1 MKGLYEIIT
10 EKKWMVLPD
19 FVHGIRKSFEHNL
32 NTHAVFSKP
41 EKNCG
46 YVTAN
51 DAEGNT
57 YYPEEYQ
64 ISEDGKQVRGNW
76 CLTLPA
82 DDEDAQT
89 FPFVSVLTVDG
100 PITRNGGY
108 CSYGSIDH
116 RDMMMRAAD
125 HPLCRGHVFII
136 NTPGGS
142 AWAKN
147 DYALAI
153 DYAHSKGQKVIAL
166 VDGLC
171 ASAGM
176 YLASLCDE
184 RYYMNTK
191 DQVGCI
197 GVMAAFYTLADGT
210 VDQFTDE
217 TYHELYDP
225 KSFDKNKA
233 YRDLANKDD
242 DKELI
247 KELADLG
254 VEFRADVKKA
264 CPNATDEHLHGK
276 VFNAED
282 VKGILMDGQSSFME
296 VVQHAFE
303 LYDGRAELIN
313 REQTAEPNGEPEQK
327 PEAEPT
333 VEPEQ
338 TATNTNTNINMENYP
353 LICSACGLQAGEIA
367 VTEEG
372 AYMNASLL
380 DSLEAH
386 MKEAEQKVTDAEQQ
400 ATTAENALA
409 ELQGKFDEISDQV
422 NAANEAKEVA
432 ETALAQANEAHST
445 ELSDLNAQHTEALAK
460 KDDELKAL
468 AEAKDKE
475 IAQLTADKTDAEA
488 NLQTAKDALAT
499 AEQTIAD
506 KQAQIA
512 ALTNEAGEELNS
524 GEAPENNGEGVKPRQ
539 LRTFDPSQ
547 YKTNVERREAFER
560 FKRGEE

>member
-1 MKGLYEIIT
+1 MKGLFEILT
-10 EKKWMVLPD
+10 EKKWMVSPD
-19 FVHGIRKSFEHNL
+19 FVHGIRKSLEHNL
-32 NTHAVFSKP
+32 NTHAAFGKP

-46 YVTAN
+46 YVTAK

-76 CLTLPA
+76 CLGLPA

-184 RYYMNTK
+184 RYYMNPK

-197 GVMAAFYTLADGT
+197 GVMAAFYTLSDGT

-282 VKGILMDGQSSFME
+282 VKGILMDGQSSFMG

-313 REQTAEPNGEPEQK
+313 REQTVEPQNEPENEPEPEK
-327 PEAEPT
+327 PE
-333 VEPEQ
+333 
-338 TATNTNTNINMENYP
+338 ATNTNTNINMEKYP
-353 LICSACGLQAGEIA
+353 LICKACGLQAGEIA

-386 MKEAEQKVTDAEQQ
+386 MKEAEQKVTDAEQK

-409 ELQGKFDEISDQV
+409 DLQGKFDELSANV

-524 GEAPENNGEGVKPRQ
+524 GEAPENNGEGVKVKT
-539 LRTFDPSQ
+539 LRSFDGSK
-547 YKTNVERREAFER
+547 YKTNAERKAAFQR
-560 FKRGEE
+560 FMRGEE

>member
-1 MKGLYEIIT
+1 MKGLFEILT
-10 EKKWMVLPD
+10 EKKWMVSPD
-19 FVHGIRKSFEHNL
+19 FVHGIRKSLEHNL
-32 NTHAVFSKP
+32 NTHAAFSKP

-46 YVTAN
+46 YVTAVSA
-51 DAEGNT
+51 DGSI

-64 ISEDGKQVRGNW
+64 ISEDGKQVKPNW
-76 CLTLPA
+76 AL
-82 DDEDAQT
+82 DFEKEQT
-89 FPFVSVLTVDG
+89 FPFVSVLTIDG
-100 PITRNGGY
+100 PITRNGGG

-116 RDMMMRAAD
+116 RDMMMRAAN
-125 HPLCRGHVFII
+125 HPLCRGHVFVI

-147 DYALAI
+147 DYEQAI
-153 DYAHSKGQKVIAL
+153 QYARSLGQPVIAF
-166 VDGLC
+166 VDGMC

-184 RYYMNTK
+184 RYYMHPK
-191 DQVGCI
+191 DEIGCI
-197 GVMAAFYTLADGT
+197 GVMAAFYTESDGST
-210 VDQFTDE
+210 NQFTNE

-225 KSFDKNKA
+225 ESFDKNRA
-233 YRDLANKDD
+233 FRDIANDGKDE
-242 DKELI
+242 ELV

-313 REQTAEPNGEPEQK
+313 REQTVEPQNEPENEPEPEK
-327 PEAEPT
+327 PE
-333 VEPEQ
+333 
-338 TATNTNTNINMENYP
+338 ATNTNTNINMEKYP
-353 LICSACGLQAGEIA
+353 LICKACGLQAGEIA

-386 MKEAEQKVTDAEQQ
+386 MKEAEQKVTDAEQKV
-400 ATTAENALA
+400 TTAEKALA
-409 ELQGKFDEISDQV
+409 ELQGKFDELSANV

-445 ELSDLNAQHTEALAK
+445 ELSDLNAQHIEALAK

-475 IAQLTADKTDAEA
+475 IAQLTADKTDVEA

-524 GEAPENNGEGVKPRQ
+524 GEAPENNGEGVKTPQ
-539 LRTFDPSQ
+539 LRSFDGSK
-547 YKTNVERREAFER
+547 YKTNVERKAA
-560 FKRGEE
+560 FKRFLQGKE

>member
-1 MKGLYEIIT
+1 MKGLFEILT
-10 EKKWMVLPD
+10 EKKWMVSPD
-19 FVHGIRKSFEHNL
+19 FVHGIRKSLEHNL
-32 NTHAVFSKP
+32 NTHAVFIKP
-41 EKNCG
+41 EKSCG
-46 YVTAN
+46 YVTAE

-76 CLTLPA
+76 TLDLPD
-82 DDEDAQT
+82 DDEHAQN

-166 VDGLC
+166 VDGMC

-184 RYYMNTK
+184 RYYMNPK

-197 GVMAAFYTLADGT
+197 GVMAAFYTLPDGAK
-210 VDQFTDE
+210 DEYTDE

-225 KSFDKNKA
+225 ESFDKNKA
-233 YRDLANKDD
+233 YRDIANKDD

-254 VEFRADVKKA
+254 VEFRADVKKS
-264 CPNATDEHLHGK
+264 CPNAKDEHLKGK

-282 VKGILMDGQSSFME
+282 VKGILMDGQSSFMG

-303 LYDGRAELIN
+303 LYDGRAELIS
-313 REQTAEPNGEPEQK
+313 REQ
-327 PEAEPT
+327 T
-333 VEPEQ
+333 VEPEPEPEVEPTNELEQ
-338 TATNTNTNINMENYP
+338 KPKATNTNTSINMENYP

-386 MKEAEQKVTDAEQQ
+386 MKEAEQKVTDTEQKV
-400 ATTAENALA
+400 TTAENALA
-409 ELQGKFDEISDQV
+409 ELQGKFDELSAQV
-422 NAANEAKEVA
+422 NAANEAKAVA
-432 ETALAQANEAHST
+432 ENALAQAKEAHSK
-445 ELSDLNAQHTEALAK
+445 ELNDLNAQHTEAIAK

-468 AEAKDKE
+468 TEAKEKAE
-475 IAQLTADKTDAEA
+475 IEFQG
-488 NLQTAKDALAT
+488 AKDALAT

-506 KQAQIA
+506 KQAQLA

-524 GEAPENNGEGVKPRQ
+524 GEAPENNGEGVKVKS
-539 LRTFDPSQ
+539 LRTFDGSK
-547 YKTNVERREAFER
+547 YKTNVERKAAFQR
-560 FKRGEE
+560 FLHGEEEK

>member
-1 MKGLYEIIT
+1 MKGLFEILT
-10 EKKWMVLPD
+10 EKKWMVSPD
-19 FVHGIRKSFEHNL
+19 FVHGIRKSLEHNL
-32 NTHAVFSKP
+32 NTHAAFSKP

-46 YVTAN
+46 YVTAVSA
-51 DAEGNT
+51 DGSI

-76 CLTLPA
+76 CLNILA

-89 FPFVSVLTVDG
+89 FPFVSVLTIDG
-100 PITRNGGY
+100 PITRNGGG

-116 RDMMMRAAD
+116 RDMMLRAAN
-125 HPLCRGHVFII
+125 HPLCRGHVFVI

-147 DYALAI
+147 DYEQAI
-153 DYAHSKGQKVIAL
+153 QYARSLGQPVIAF
-166 VDGLC
+166 VDGMC
-171 ASAGM
+171 DSAGM

-184 RYYMNTK
+184 RYYMHPKNEI
-191 DQVGCI
+191 GCI
-197 GVMAAFYTLADGT
+197 GVMAAFYTEADGST
-210 VDQFTDE
+210 NQFTNE

-225 KSFDKNKA
+225 ESFDKNRA
-233 YRDLANKDD
+233 FRDIANEGKDE
-242 DKELI
+242 ELV
-247 KELADLG
+247 KELAELG
-254 VEFRADVKKA
+254 VEFRSDVKKA

-296 VVQHAFE
+296 VVQRAFE

-313 REQTAEPNGEPEQK
+313 REQTVEPQNEPEND
-327 PEAEPT
+327 P
-333 VEPEQ
+333 EPEKP
-338 TATNTNTNINMENYP
+338 TATNTNTNINMEKYP
-353 LICSACGLQAGEIA
+353 LICKACGLQAGEIA

-386 MKEAEQKVTDAEQQ
+386 MKEAEQKVTDAELKV
-400 ATTAENALA
+400 TTAENALA
-409 ELQGKFDEISDQV
+409 ELQGKFDELSANV

-445 ELSDLNAQHTEALAK
+445 ELSDLNAQHTEVLAK

-475 IAQLTADKTDAEA
+475 IVQLTADKTDVEA

-524 GEAPENNGEGVKPRQ
+524 GEAPENNGEGVKTPQ
-539 LRTFDPSQ
+539 LRSFDGSK
-547 YKTNVERREAFER
+547 YKTNVERKAA
-560 FKRGEE
+560 FKRFLQGKE

>member
-1 MKGLYEIIT
+1 MKGLFEILT
-10 EKKWMVLPD
+10 EKKWMVSPD
-19 FVHGIRKSFEHNL
+19 FVHGIRKSLEHNL
-32 NTHAVFSKP
+32 NTHAVFIKP

-51 DAEGNT
+51 DAKGKT

-76 CLTLPA
+76 CLDLPA
-82 DDEDAQT
+82 DDEYAQT

-184 RYYMNTK
+184 RYYMNPK
-191 DQVGCI
+191 DQIGCI
-197 GVMAAFYTLADGT
+197 GVMAAFYTLPDGAKAKYS
-210 VDQFTDE
+210 DE
-217 TYHELYDP
+217 TYHEIYDP

-233 YRDLANKDD
+233 YRDIANKDD

-254 VEFRADVKKA
+254 VEFRADVKNA
-264 CPNATDEHLHGK
+264 CPNVSDEHLHGK

-282 VKGILMDGQSSFME
+282 VKGVLMDGQSSFMG
-296 VVQHAFE
+296 VVQHTFE
-303 LYDGRAELIN
+303 LYDGRAELIS
-313 REQTAEPNGEPEQK
+313 REQTVEPEPEPEVEPTNEPEQK
-327 PEAEPT
+327 PK
-333 VEPEQ
+333 
-338 TATNTNTNINMENYP
+338 ATNTNTNINMENYP

-386 MKEAEQKVTDAEQQ
+386 MKEAEQKVTDAEQKV
-400 ATTAENALA
+400 TTAENALA
-409 ELQGKFDEISDQV
+409 ELQGKFDELSAQV
-422 NAANEAKEVA
+422 NAANEAKAVA
-432 ETALAQANEAHST
+432 ENALAQAKEAHSK
-445 ELSDLNAQHTEALAK
+445 ELNDLNAQHTEAIAK

-468 AEAKDKE
+468 TEAKEKAE
-475 IAQLTADKTDAEA
+475 IEFQG
-488 NLQTAKDALAT
+488 AKDALAT

-506 KQAQIA
+506 KQAQLA

-524 GEAPENNGEGVKPRQ
+524 GEAPENNGEGVKVKS
-539 LRTFDPSQ
+539 LRTFDGSK
-547 YKTNVERREAFER
+547 YKTNVERKAAFQR
-560 FKRGEE
+560 FLHGEEEK

>member
-1 MKGLYEIIT
+1 MKGLFEILT
-10 EKKWMVLPD
+10 GKKWMISPD
-19 FVHGIRKSFEHNL
+19 FVHGTRKSLEYAL
-32 NTHAVFSKP
+32 NTHAVWRKP
-41 EKNCG
+41 EKTSG
-46 YVTAN
+46 YVTAE
-51 DAEGNT
+51 DADGKT

-76 CLTLPA
+76 TLDLPD
-82 DDEDAQT
+82 DDELAQN
-89 FPFVSVLTVDG
+89 FPFVSVLTIDG

-184 RYYMNTK
+184 RYYMNPK
-191 DQVGCI
+191 DQIGCI
-197 GVMAAFYTLADGT
+197 GVMAAFYTLANGAKDPY
-210 VDQFTDE
+210 TDE
-217 TYHELYDP
+217 TYHEEYDP
-225 KSFDKNKA
+225 ESFDKNKA
-233 YRDLANKDD
+233 YRDIANEDD
-242 DKELI
+242 NKELI
-247 KELADLG
+247 KELAELG

-264 CPNATDEHLHGK
+264 CPNAKDEHLKGK

-282 VKGILMDGQSSFME
+282 VKGIFMDDQSTFMG
-296 VVQHAFE
+296 VVQHTFE

-313 REQTAEPNGEPEQK
+313 REQAVEPQNEPEPKK
-327 PEAEPT
+327 PEA
-333 VEPEQ
+333 
-338 TATNTNTNINMENYP
+338 TNSNPNINMENYP

-380 DSLEAH
+380 DNLEAH
-386 MKEAEQKVTDAEQQ
+386 MKEAEQKVTDAEQK

-409 ELQGKFDEISDQV
+409 ELQGKFDELSAQV

-432 ETALAQANEAHST
+432 ETALAQAKEAHSKEIET
-445 ELSDLNAQHTEALAK
+445 LNATHADAIAK

-468 AEAKDKE
+468 TEAKDKE
-475 IAQLTADKTDAEA
+475 IADLTAAKTEAEA
-488 NLQTAKDALAT
+488 NLQGAKDALAT
-499 AEQTIAD
+499 AEQSLAD

-524 GEAPENNGEGVKPRQ
+524 GNAPENNGEGVKTPQ
-539 LRTFDPSQ
+539 LRTFDPSK
-547 YKTNVERREAFER
+547 YKTNVERKEAFER